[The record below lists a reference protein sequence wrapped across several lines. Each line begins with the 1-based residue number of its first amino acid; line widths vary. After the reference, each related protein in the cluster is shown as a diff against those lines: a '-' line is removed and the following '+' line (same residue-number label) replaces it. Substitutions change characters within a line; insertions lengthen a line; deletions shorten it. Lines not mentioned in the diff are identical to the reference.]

1 MTQPQQVTAP
11 VPSPERL
18 AQVGACRTCAAFTRA
33 STAVS
38 ALADVDAIP
47 ASIFFK
53 MNDLL
58 APGRTEHMRRF
69 HPDLWKYER
78 QAAAARAAALG
89 MPQ

>member
-1 MTQPQQVTAP
+1 MTQPQVAP
-11 VPSPERL
+11 APSPQRM
-18 AQVGACRTCAAFTRA
+18 AQVGECRTCAAFTRA

-53 MNDLL
+53 MNGLL
-58 APGRTEHMRRF
+58 GPGRGEHMRRF
-69 HPDLWKYER
+69 HPDLWAYER
-78 QAAAARAAALG
+78 EAAAARAAALG